1 VKVSGLK
8 GDYVA
13 GPDAKTSGGAVGNGQ
28 ENEELNWGRRHI
40 CEDDPVPPQK
50 TREEHVQLVERVT
63 ALHDISP
70 APGLEP
76 VPVKK
81 RSQRDNREV
90 RIRSCDDDAVRCMQ
104 ARELSNRL
112 ENVTELLLGMINDLQ
127 YRVDDLEATR
137 HGTTQPTDK
146 TQSGERS

>member
-8 GDYVA
+8 GDDVA
-13 GPDAKTSGGAVGNGQ
+13 DQDAMTSGAAGTGQ

-50 TREEHVQLVERVT
+50 IRAEHVQLVERVT
-63 ALHDISP
+63 ALHDIGP

-76 VPVKK
+76 VPAKK
-81 RSQRDNREV
+81 RSRDKRDI

-104 ARELSNRL
+104 ARKLSGRL
-112 ENVTELLLGMINDLQ
+112 EEVTKALLIMINDLQ
-127 YRVDDLEATR
+127 YRVDELEAIR
-137 HGTTQPTDK
+137 HGTVQPMGK
-146 TQSGERS
+146 TRPWGRS

>member
-1 VKVSGLK
+1 MKVSGLK
-8 GDYVA
+8 GDGVA
-13 GPDAKTSGGAVGNGQ
+13 DQDAMTSGSVRTGL

-40 CEDDPVPPQK
+40 CDDDPVPSQK
-50 TREEHVQLVERVT
+50 TGAEHVQLVERVT
-63 ALHDISP
+63 ALHDIGP
-70 APGLEP
+70 APGQEP

-81 RSQRDNREV
+81 RSQRDNREE

-112 ENVTELLLGMINDLQ
+112 ENVTEALLIMINDLQ
-127 YRVDDLEATR
+127 YRVDDLEAIR

-146 TQSGERS
+146 TQSGGRS

>member
-1 VKVSGLK
+1 MKVSGLK
-8 GDYVA
+8 GDDVA
-13 GPDAKTSGGAVGNGQ
+13 AQDAMTSGAVGTGQ

-50 TREEHVQLVERVT
+50 IRTEHVQMVERVT
-63 ALHDISP
+63 ALHDIGP
-70 APGLEP
+70 APGQEP

-81 RSQRDNREV
+81 RSQRDNREAQ
-90 RIRSCDDDAVRCMQ
+90 IRSCDDDAVRCMQ

-112 ENVTELLLGMINDLQ
+112 EKVTEALLIMINDLQ

-146 TQSGERS
+146 TRSGGRS